1 MPALQKWTLCLLATG
16 IVVAVS
22 FAWLDQPI
30 AFFAHG
36 HLVQAPAFAQ
46 LTLLP
51 EPLVPLSLITLL
63 VLGIMALA
71 GLKFGKPENVALTCA
86 VSLIVAES
94 IKNELKYV
102 FGRTWPETWING
114 NPSLIRD
121 GAYGF
126 NFLHGGPGYAS
137 FPSGHT
143 TAICAVASV
152 LWICYPRVRILCAA
166 AFAAVVIGLIGA
178 DYHFLSDII
187 AGAFIGTSTGWF
199 AVLLRGDDKIAP
211 QPIGSL

>member
-1 MPALQKWTLCLLATG
+1 MPALQKWTLSLLVTG
-16 IVVAVS
+16 IAVAVS

-30 AFFAHG
+30 AFFAHS

-51 EPLVPLSLITLL
+51 EPLEPLSLITLL
-63 VLGIMALA
+63 LLGIMAVA
-71 GLKFGKPENVALTCA
+71 GLKFGKPETVALTCA
-86 VSLIVAES
+86 ASLIVAES
-94 IKNELKYV
+94 VKNELKYV

-126 NFLHGGPGYAS
+126 NFFHGGPGYAS

-152 LWICYPRVRILCAA
+152 LWICYPRLRILCAA
-166 AFAAVVIGLIGA
+166 ALAAVVIGLIGA

-199 AVLLRGDDKIAP
+199 AVILRGNEKAAV
-211 QPIGSL
+211 QGAG